1 MERTQGVAAGVA
13 VVAAHLAV
21 VGALSTE
28 EPAAAAVID
37 AVDRTAASAPD
48 DGSAG
53 CLAALL
59 ASSPP
64 TSDDPCL
71 SDWWR
76 FQHYLATL
84 PRMLS

>member
-1 MERTQGVAAGVA
+1 MGRTQEVAAGIA

-21 VGALSTE
+21 VGALPSDGS
-28 EPAAAAVID
+28 AAAAAID
-37 AVDRTAASAPD
+37 GVDRTSTAAPD
-48 DGSAG
+48 DGSSD

-59 ASSPP
+59 TSSPP